1 VAAALAGLLLLC
13 LVLFAV
19 VPPRRAPALQ
29 ASAEREEATVTVER
43 ADLLERPAA
52 NGRVLGGLPRDS
64 RVRVLSDR
72 GRWFEV
78 ESPEGKRGFVAV
90 ENLERETDRDSRKRQ
105 TETILGF
112 EPIYGVVAEDTDVLL
127 APYPLA
133 ARAGRLRKGSVITIQ
148 SVDHAYFAF
157 RQEKSSIAY
166 VHSADVDLV
175 PPDPRKPAIVPE
187 KGRAL
192 RNLQVIELPLPE
204 EMPMEPESAEAQ
216 AQTQTEP
223 APVEAAEEPAPDLLS
238 EAVLVSKV
246 NPVYP
251 EMARRAGV
259 SGTVVLEVT
268 IDEAGRVTEVAVVR
282 GLPLGVSEAAVEA
295 VRRWQYR
302 PARGPAGPVRSRK
315 MVRIVFRLG

>member
-1 VAAALAGLLLLC
+1 
-13 LVLFAV
+13 
-19 VPPRRAPALQ
+19 
-29 ASAEREEATVTVER
+29 
-43 ADLLERPAA
+43 
-52 NGRVLGGLPRDS
+52 
-64 RVRVLSDR
+64 
-72 GRWFEV
+72 
-78 ESPEGKRGFVAV
+78 
-90 ENLERETDRDSRKRQ
+90 
-105 TETILGF
+105 
-112 EPIYGVVAEDTDVLL
+112 
-127 APYPLA
+127 
-133 ARAGRLRKGSVITIQ
+133 
-148 SVDHAYFAF
+148 
-157 RQEKSSIAY
+157 
-166 VHSADVDLV
+166 
-175 PPDPRKPAIVPE
+175 
-187 KGRAL
+187 
-192 RNLQVIELPLPE
+192 
-204 EMPMEPESAEAQ
+204 MPMEPESAEAQ

-268 IDEAGRVTEVAVVR
+268 IDEAGRVTDVAVVR